1 MDIMEIQLPNV
12 GTRNLGLFMATM
24 TKARRYSQASK
35 KIRRFNTLLLVTS
48 TKRYQGWQGSNKQKE
63 KGKSLKDHAEFHR
76 IVN

>member
-35 KIRRFNTLLLVTS
+35 KIRRFNTLL
-48 TKRYQGWQGSNKQKE
+48 
-63 KGKSLKDHAEFHR
+63 
-76 IVN
+76 